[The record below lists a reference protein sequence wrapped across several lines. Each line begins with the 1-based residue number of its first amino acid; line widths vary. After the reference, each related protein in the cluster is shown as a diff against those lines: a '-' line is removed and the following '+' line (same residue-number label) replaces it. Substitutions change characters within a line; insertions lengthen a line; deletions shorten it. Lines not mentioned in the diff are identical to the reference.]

1 MSQDGIDPFKLIG
14 VNISM
19 YFNLAKS
26 ESGYPCDRFERL
38 KYNVDDLSRID
49 S

>member
-1 MSQDGIDPFKLIG
+1 MSQDGIDPFELVR

-19 YFNLAKS
+19 YFNLAKF
-26 ESGYPCDRFERL
+26 GLKNLCDGFKRL
-38 KYNVDDLSRID
+38 KYNVDELSRID

>member
-1 MSQDGIDPFKLIG
+1 
-14 VNISM
+14 M
-19 YFNLAKS
+19 YFNLAKLDS
-26 ESGYPCDRFERL
+26 DNPCDRFKKL